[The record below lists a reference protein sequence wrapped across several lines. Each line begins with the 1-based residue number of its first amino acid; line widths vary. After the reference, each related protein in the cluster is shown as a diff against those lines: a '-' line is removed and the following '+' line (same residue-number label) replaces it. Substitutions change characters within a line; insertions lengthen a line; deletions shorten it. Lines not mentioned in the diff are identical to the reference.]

1 MRPFMA
7 QERMSNLS
15 LLNIEEDIVQ
25 KIDFTD
31 IIDLFRAAKKKQEK
45 SFKCFFSKDL
55 LAILDFILIFF
66 RPKIILLSFQFEK
79 Y

>member
-31 IIDLFRAAKKKQEK
+31 IIDLFGAAKKNRKK
-45 SFKCFFSKDL
+45 LF
-55 LAILDFILIFF
+55 
-66 RPKIILLSFQFEK
+66 
-79 Y
+79 